1 MASPVDRSSSKG
13 YLQLCYT
20 INEEIIHSLFP
31 HIIQDAGI
39 SWMTVC
45 NLKWVF
51 FLMHQAWFLAVP
63 LAAMAL
69 DAERG
74 NKPPGSD
81 LALDVW
87 TKVKTQVEDSRKRIA

>member
-1 MASPVDRSSSKG
+1 MPIEYLYSPIPCF
-13 YLQLCYT
+13 LHPL
-20 INEEIIHSLFP
+20 IHSL
-31 HIIQDAGI
+31 QDAGI

-51 FLMHQAWFLAVP
+51 FLLHQAWFLAVP

>member
-1 MASPVDRSSSKG
+1 MNE
-13 YLQLCYT
+13 YL
-20 INEEIIHSLFP
+20 HFP
-31 HIIQDAGI
+31 THCFITTELQDAGI

>member
-1 MASPVDRSSSKG
+1 MNGPPVLTLSD
-13 YLQLCYT
+13 
-20 INEEIIHSLFP
+20 SLF
-31 HIIQDAGI
+31 HYYLIQDAGI

>member
-1 MASPVDRSSSKG
+1 M
-13 YLQLCYT
+13 
-20 INEEIIHSLFP
+20 
-31 HIIQDAGI
+31 
-39 SWMTVC
+39 
-45 NLKWVF
+45 KWVF